1 MNKLLRYS
9 FVALMAMI
17 GLNISAQEVTLDFT
31 LTDPSDET
39 AKTSVWGFPASSK
52 NKTVEEHS
60 FTYNGY
66 TVKVAGSEGEGYYWH
81 DKDHYLLFGK
91 QGAYLTLPAFN
102 FDVERIDIEG
112 NSSASTGVKQN
123 IFVGDEAVS
132 TETTGAQGTNI
143 FTIAEGK
150 QAAGTIYTIKV
161 NSKHNN
167 QIKTIKIW
175 KKGSGAKQSADI
187 AWSKASAT
195 VTIGA
200 NDNVFPEL
208 SNPNN
213 LTVSYAST
221 KEEVATINANGQVTL
236 VAAGTTKISAIFEGN
251 DSYEASTVSYNLTV
265 KEAETPS
272 QGTTVANVAALNAL
286 EDKTAFTYT
295 SDVLVVYLNG
305 AYAYIKDDTGSSLIY
320 DSSKT
325 KFANLGIGSRIT
337 ANWTGKVSVYNN
349 LFEAVP
355 DDVLPTAG
363 TSAVLVT
370 YPDAAITDV
379 VAANMNQV
387 VVLKGVTYTA
397 PDGKNFTITEG
408 GVEVKGYNTFN
419 IEIAAPEEG
428 KNYNITGVIS
438 VYKENAQFLPIA
450 IEEVT
455 ASTDTWTVA
464 GTKPLVD
471 NSWDPTDTNADMTS
485 TDGVTYTYVKENI
498 TLEAGVPNEFKIV
511 KNHSWDE
518 AYPSQNYSFSVDE
531 TAKYKVTITFNATS
545 KEITVDKVKTG
556 EAEVVTH
563 TYSVVGTLV
572 GGWEADQDMTKGEDG
587 LYKLEIKD
595 VAKGDY
601 EYKVRADHDWSVSYP
616 ASGNYQLS
624 IEQTSTVTITFN
636 EETKEVLETV
646 TPTAGIN
653 TINAAKVQNGAIYNI
668 AGQKVNA
675 GYKGLVIKNGKKFV
689 NK

>member
-1 MNKLLRYS
+1 MNKFLRYS
-9 FVALMAMI
+9 FVALLAMI

-31 LTDPSDET
+31 LET
-39 AKTSVWGFPASSK
+39 EEGSKESVWGFPSGSA
-52 NKTVEEHS
+52 NKLVDEQS
-60 FTYNGY
+60 FTYGGY
-66 TVKVAGSEGEGYYWH
+66 TVKVAGSTGQGYYWH
-81 DKDHYLLFGK
+81 NKDHYLLYGK

-102 FDVERIDIEG
+102 FDVERIDVEG
-112 NSSASTGVKQN
+112 NPSASTGVKQN

-132 TETTGAQGTNI
+132 TETVGAQGTNI

-161 NSKHNN
+161 NSNHNN
-167 QIKTIKIW
+167 QIRTIKIW

-200 NDNVFPEL
+200 DDNVFPTL

-272 QGTTVANVAALNAL
+272 ETTTVANVAALNAL
-286 EDKTAFTYT
+286 ENNTTFTYT
-295 SDVLVVYLNG
+295 GDVLVVYVNG
-305 AYAYIKDDTGSSLIY
+305 SYAYIKDDTGSSLIY
-320 DSSKT
+320 DNGKT
-325 KFANLGIGSRIT
+325 KLANLGIGT
-337 ANWTGKVSVYNN
+337 KVAANWTGKVSVYNN

-355 DDVLPTAG
+355 DNVLATNGA
-363 TSAVLVT
+363 SAIQVT
-370 YPDAAITDV
+370 YPDAAITEV
-379 VAANMNQV
+379 VPANMNQV
-387 VVLKGVTYTA
+387 VVLKGVAYTA
-397 PDGKNFTITEG
+397 PEGKNFTITEG
-408 GVEVKGYNTFN
+408 GVEVKGYNTFG

-450 IEEVT
+450 IEEAT
-455 ASTDTWTVA
+455 AASTDTWTVA

-471 NSWDPTDTNADMTS
+471 NSWDPSDTNADMTS
-485 TDGVTYTYVKENI
+485 TDGVTYTYVKEDI
-498 TLEAGVPNEFKIV
+498 TLEAGVSNEFKIV

-518 AYPSQNYSFSVDE
+518 AYPSQNYTFSVDE

-572 GGWEADQDMTKGEDG
+572 GSWEVDQDMTKGDDG
-587 LYKLEIKD
+587 LYRVEIRD
-595 VAKGDY
+595 VEKGDY

-646 TPTAGIN
+646 TPATGIN
-653 TINAAKVQNGAIYNI
+653 TLNAAKAENGAIYNV

-675 GYKGLVIKNGKKFV
+675 GYKGLIIMNGKKFV

>member
-9 FVALMAMI
+9 FVALLAMI

-31 LTDPSDET
+31 LET
-39 AKTSVWGFPASSK
+39 EEGSKESVWGFPASSK
-52 NKTVEEHS
+52 NKTVDEQS
-60 FTYNGY
+60 FTYGGY
-66 TVKVAGSEGEGYYWH
+66 TVKVAGSTGEGYYWH

-102 FDVERIDIEG
+102 FDVERIDVEG
-112 NSSASTGVKQN
+112 NPSASTGVKQN

-143 FTIAEGK
+143 FTIADGK

-167 QIKTIKIW
+167 QIRTIKIW

-200 NDNVFPEL
+200 DDNVFPTL

-272 QGTTVANVAALNAL
+272 ETTTVANVAALNAL
-286 EDKTAFTYT
+286 ENNTTFTYT
-295 SDVLVVYLNG
+295 SDVLVVYVNG
-305 AYAYIKDDTGSSLIY
+305 SYAYIKDDTGSSLIY
-320 DSSKT
+320 DNGKT
-325 KFANLGIGSRIT
+325 KLANLGIGT
-337 ANWTGKVSVYNN
+337 KVAANWTGKVSVYNN

-355 DDVLPTAG
+355 DDVLATNGA
-363 TSAVLVT
+363 SAIQVT
-370 YPDAAITDV
+370 YPDAAITEV
-379 VAANMNQV
+379 VPANMNQV
-387 VVLKGVTYTA
+387 VVLKGVAYTA
-397 PDGKNFTITEG
+397 PEGLNFTISEG
-408 GVEVKGYNTFN
+408 GVEVKGYNRFN
-419 IEIAAPEEG
+419 LEIAAPEEG

-450 IEEVT
+450 IEEAT
-455 ASTDTWTVA
+455 AASTDTWTVA

-471 NSWDPTDTNADMTS
+471 NSWDPSDTNADMTS
-485 TDGVTYTYVKENI
+485 TDGVTYTYVKEDI
-498 TLEAGVPNEFKIV
+498 TLEAGVSNEFKIV

-518 AYPSQNYSFSVDE
+518 AYPSQNYTFSVDE

-572 GGWEADQDMTKGEDG
+572 GSWEVDQDMTKGDDG
-587 LYKLEIKD
+587 LYRVEIRD
-595 VAKGDY
+595 VEKGDY

-646 TPTAGIN
+646 TPATGIN
-653 TINAAKVQNGAIYNI
+653 TLNAAKAENGAIYNI

-675 GYKGLVIKNGKKFV
+675 GYKGLIIMNGKKFV

>member
-9 FVALMAMI
+9 FVALLAMI

-31 LTDPSDET
+31 ITDPSDESG
-39 AKTSVWGFPASSK
+39 KTSIWGFPASSK
-52 NKTVEEHS
+52 NKTVEEQS

-132 TETTGAQGTNI
+132 TETVGAQGTNI

-167 QIKTIKIW
+167 QIRTIKIW

-265 KEAETPS
+265 KEAENPG
-272 QGTTVANVAALNAL
+272 QETTVANVAALNAL

-370 YPDAAITDV
+370 YPDAVITDV

-397 PDGKNFTITEG
+397 PDGKNFTISEG
-408 GVEVKGYNTFN
+408 GVDVAGYNTFG

-428 KNYNITGVIS
+428 KTYNITGVIS

-587 LYKLEIKD
+587 LYKVEIKD

-601 EYKVRADHDWSVSYP
+601 EYKVRVDHDWSVSYP

-646 TPTAGIN
+646 TPATGIN
-653 TINAAKVQNGAIYNI
+653 AINAAKTQNGAIYNV

-675 GYKGLVIKNGKKFV
+675 GYKGLVIMNGKK
-689 NK
+689 